1 MLLRLINGASM
12 IQVCSIVEVIRVT
25 MLCVL
30 SIATAGW
37 SLMTS
42 LKVLD
47 ASYNQIVGAVI
58 GFLSDNIQQL
68 YLDNNMLSGNIPFKY
83 GSTPNLRCWSLDHNP
98 QICGVPPAG
107 ARCFDLTG
115 TNIGG

>member
-1 MLLRLINGASM
+1 
-12 IQVCSIVEVIRVT
+12 
-25 MLCVL
+25 
-30 SIATAGW
+30 
-37 SLMTS
+37 MTS